1 MMKSHLTPFT
11 SDAFW
16 IDKFEVTNALYKK
29 CEDAGKC
36 STPSDRK
43 SYTRDSYYGN
53 SQFDNYPVIYISWN
67 DANAF
72 CTWVGRRLPTEA
84 EWEKAARGTEKWTY
98 SWGNTFDKNLL
109 NSSEGGRGDTTA
121 VGSYPSGA
129 NPYGALDMSGNV
141 WEWVADWYD
150 SYYYSISPRNN
161 PRGPSSGGY
170 RVLRGGSFYTN
181 ADSARAMSRSFI
193 LKPDNRLGYVGFRC
207 VE

>member
-84 EWEKAARGTEKWTY
+84 EWE
-98 SWGNTFDKNLL
+98 
-109 NSSEGGRGDTTA
+109 
-121 VGSYPSGA
+121 
-129 NPYGALDMSGNV
+129 
-141 WEWVADWYD
+141 
-150 SYYYSISPRNN
+150 
-161 PRGPSSGGY
+161 
-170 RVLRGGSFYTN
+170 
-181 ADSARAMSRSFI
+181 
-193 LKPDNRLGYVGFRC
+193 
-207 VE
+207 